1 MDKQKLKSEFHKLID
16 DFEDIETL
24 ENIYEG
30 MKNIKNSNTADI
42 FSDLTEEQ
50 VRRIYESREQ
60 VKQGKFLTHKQMLEE
75 IKKWR

>member
-30 MKNIKNSNTADI
+30 MKNIKTVILRI
-42 FSDLTEEQ
+42 FFRT
-50 VRRIYESREQ
+50 
-60 VKQGKFLTHKQMLEE
+60 
-75 IKKWR
+75 